1 MEIKDNT
8 AVINALF
15 GSSASRSAQMGNLAL
30 RELDKGL
37 GQFTEKNYELAISS
51 FNRAIRLSLGGDTAI
66 NAYDYM
72 ARAQLS
78 QGDKQGAIQTYQK
91 ALKLAPN
98 RDDLHTQLGNIYT
111 TEKRFEEATEQYA
124 QAVKYNPGAANRYSL
139 GQSYLATGRYE
150 EAKAQFEQV
159 RQLSPK
165 EPFGNFGLGQ
175 AYAKLQRYDFAIQSF
190 DAAIAIKPD
199 YWEAHAEKG
208 YALADSG
215 EFERASDIADKLEVD
230 DEVLSALLAQY
241 VFEKT
246 QPKMVAVYTS
256 SLYASFSSTLGP
268 GTSVSSLSAYLSEA
282 GAQQTFSLVFQ
293 FDKEMDASSVENIFN
308 WSITRATGTGRGDG
322 YNYDMILKDTEATL
336 APTPLAVYY
345 DQLEQ
350 TATVLFNIQQNASG
364 NATID
369 PSHINFTFSGK
380 DVLGLSMDK
389 SADMY
394 SGFSSFA

>member
-1 MEIKDNT
+1 MEIKDNS

-15 GSSASRSAQMGNLAL
+15 GGSASRSAQLDNLAL

-37 GQFTEKNYELAISS
+37 DLFTGKSYELAISS
-51 FNRAIRLSLGGDTAI
+51 FNRAIRLSPGGDTAI

-78 QGDKQGAIQTYQK
+78 QGDTQGAIQTYQK

-98 RDDLHTQLGNIYT
+98 RDDLQAQLGNIFT
-111 TEKRFEEATEQYA
+111 TEKRFEEATAQYA
-124 QAVKYNPGAANRYSL
+124 LAVKYNPGAANRYSL

-150 EAKAQFEQV
+150 EARAQFEQV

-175 AYAKLQRYDFAIQSF
+175 AYAKLQRYDAAIQSF
-190 DAAIAIKPD
+190 DEAIAIKPD
-199 YWEAHAEKG
+199 YWGAYAEKG

-215 EFERASDIADKLEVD
+215 KYEQARDVADKLEVD
-230 DEVLSALLAQY
+230 DEVLSGLLAQY
-241 VFEKT
+241 IFEKT

-256 SLYASFSSTLGP
+256 PLYAHFSSTLGP
-268 GTSVSSLSAYLSEA
+268 GTPVSGLNSYLSAA

-293 FDKEMDASSVENIFN
+293 FDKEMNASSVENIFN
-308 WSITRATGTGRGDG
+308 WSITRANGTGRGDG
-322 YNYDMILKDTEATL
+322 YNLDMILKDTEITL

-345 DQLEQ
+345 DQQEQ